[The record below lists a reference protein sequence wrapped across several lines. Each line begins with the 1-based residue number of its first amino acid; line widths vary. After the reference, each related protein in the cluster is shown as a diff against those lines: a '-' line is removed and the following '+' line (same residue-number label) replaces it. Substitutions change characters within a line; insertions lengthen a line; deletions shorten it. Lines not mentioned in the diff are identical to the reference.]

1 MAMTAEMTA
10 CIRVKFRKQTRRGRD
25 GGENMVTKATSN
37 QGGTCSNQGKG
48 GRTAI
53 NHVAEEINSH

>member
-10 CIRVKFRKQTRRGRD
+10 CIRVKPRKQTRRRRD
-25 GGENMVTKATSN
+25 GGENMVR
-37 QGGTCSNQGKG
+37 GGR
-48 GRTAI
+48 RTAI